1 MHRNIQASQNR
12 PRLFIYKSVQILL
25 FLVHLVLLQPKSKV
39 PNTALMI
46 QKAKD
51 SKTLNLTT
59 SGSFNSTG
67 FFFQERNK
75 KKRKRQRRLHPSSKG
90 NPTLLNKV
98 CWASNL
104 RTGTWRLCIHAL
116 DFIWNQTCEYQNSCY
131 FYLENSTSL
140 ASLIIHFPTIKI
152 PMPYILVHVSLQS
165 PLKLPQCYRK
175 EEEHLNSCLTF
186 NLLGIRS

>member
-39 PNTALMI
+39 PNAALMI

-67 FFFQERNK
+67 FF
-75 KKRKRQRRLHPSSKG
+75 PG
-90 NPTLLNKV
+90 
-98 CWASNL
+98 
-104 RTGTWRLCIHAL
+104 
-116 DFIWNQTCEYQNSCY
+116 
-131 FYLENSTSL
+131 
-140 ASLIIHFPTIKI
+140 
-152 PMPYILVHVSLQS
+152 
-165 PLKLPQCYRK
+165 K
-175 EEEHLNSCLTF
+175 E
-186 NLLGIRS
+186 